1 MQIFNFIKSVKAA
14 GPTGEIGEV
23 APPDW
28 IKKWMVSGDEP
39 GQALFRFVSKILI
52 FMTVIAG
59 IYFIIQLI
67 TAGYMYISSNG
78 DPKKIDMAS
87 QKIMQSLIGIIIVA
101 SAVTLGTVIGRIAGI
116 DITDFSF

>member
-1 MQIFNFIKSVKAA
+1 MQIFNLIKSVKAS
-14 GPTGEIGEV
+14 GEIGEV
-23 APPDW
+23 KPPIW
-28 IKKWMVSGDEP
+28 IEKWIRVGDEP
-39 GQALFRFVSKILI
+39 GQGLFRFVSTI
-52 FMTVIAG
+52 FTIMTVIAG

-67 TAGYMYISSNG
+67 TSGYMYISSNG

-116 DITDFSF
+116 NIINFSF